1 MTKVLAGH
9 QAPLF
14 TLPDLGGAAHSLKEA
29 LHKGPVV
36 VAFFK
41 ISCPV
46 CQFTF
51 PFLERLYQT
60 YKGTTVTFW
69 GISQDDAAD
78 TSEFCEEF
86 DITFPIL
93 IDDESSYAVSNEY
106 ALTNVPTFFLIAP
119 DGTVKVSS
127 VGFHKGK
134 LEKIDAELADATKR
148 LKLPLFMPG
157 EIVPASKA
165 G

>member
-1 MTKVLAGH
+1 MTKILAGH

-14 TLPDLGGAAHSLKEA
+14 TLPDLGGASHSLKEA
-29 LHKGPVV
+29 LQKGPVV

-60 YKGTTVTFW
+60 YKGTAVTFW
-69 GISQDDAAD
+69 GVSQDDAAD
-78 TSEFCEEF
+78 TAEFCEEF

-93 IDDESSYAVSNEY
+93 IDDESSYEVSNEY
-106 ALTNVPTFFLIAP
+106 ALTNVPTFFLIAS

-127 VGFHKGK
+127 
-134 LEKIDAELADATKR
+134 
-148 LKLPLFMPG
+148 
-157 EIVPASKA
+157 
-165 G
+165 

>member
-1 MTKVLAGH
+1 MTKVLAGQ

-14 TLPDLGGAAHSLKEA
+14 ELRDAAGTAYSLAEA
-29 LHKGPVV
+29 LEKGPVV

-51 PFLERLYQT
+51 PFLERLYKSYSKT
-60 YKGTTVTFW
+60 SASFW
-69 GISQDDAAD
+69 GVSQDNALD
-78 TSEFCEEF
+78 TTEFCEEYGV
-86 DITFPIL
+86 TFPVL
-93 IDDESSYAVSNEY
+93 LDAEHYTVSNLY
-106 ALTNVPTFFLIAP
+106 ALTNVPTFFLIAQ
-119 DGTVKVSS
+119 DGTVTVSS

-134 LEKIDAELADATKR
+134 LEKIDAELADHAHVTKV
-148 LKLPLFMPG
+148 PLFMPG
-157 EIVPASKA
+157 EVVPASKP

>member
-1 MTKVLAGH
+1 MTKISAGH
-9 QAPLF
+9 RAPLF
-14 TLPDLGGAAHSLKEA
+14 TLPDIVGEPHSLADA
-29 LHKGPVV
+29 LKKGPVV

-60 YKGTTVTFW
+60 YKNTAVTFW
-69 GISQDDAAD
+69 GVSQDDASDTAD
-78 TSEFCEEF
+78 FCQEFGV
-86 DITFPIL
+86 TFPVL
-93 IDDESSYAVSNEY
+93 LDDESSYTVSNEY

-119 DGTVKVSS
+119 DGVAKVSS

-134 LEKIDAELADATKR
+134 LEKIDAELADYTR
-148 LKLPLFMPG
+148 RTKLPLFMPG
-157 EIVPASKA
+157 EIVPASKP